1 MAVGD
6 ELKALRKKAG
16 YTQTEM
22 AAGVVSE
29 SFYSKVERGVHK
41 IDVDTLFEI
50 LFAHRYN
57 PNFDISKFMNNILH
71 TWAAT
76 KKKEGAYVN
85 MALAKLSSSVNN
97 MDIEGLKEAE
107 HELEQQ
113 GPVPPAIQH
122 IIMSSHLWLELDF
135 DSVPLKTKKEIK
147 RIYNNLDEWTLVS
160 YATLAQDIVFLDPQD
175 AYRLTNNAFDAYKKS
190 KDRGGQM
197 YMNVGLLAVNFL
209 RYAWYRKLDKKYVQN
224 ALDVLDT
231 LPDGAPELVFYRLAR
246 AYFKA
251 IFDNDIKTARGIAD
265 ALDAAGHYK
274 IITSIVR
281 EIDEG
286 E

>member
-22 AAGVVSE
+22 AAGIVSE

-57 PNFDISKFMNNILH
+57 PNFDISRFLNNILH

-97 MDIEGLKEAE
+97 LDLEGLKQAE
-107 HELEQQ
+107 RELESQ
-113 GPVPPAIQH
+113 GPIPPAIQH
-122 IIMSSHLWLELDF
+122 IIMSSHLWLERDF
-135 DSVPLKTKKEIK
+135 DNIPTKTKREIK
-147 RIYNNLDEWTLVS
+147 NMYNLDDWTLVS
-160 YATLAQDIVFLDPQD
+160 YSTLAQDIIFIDPKD
-175 AYRLTNNAFDAYKKS
+175 AYSLTNSAFDAYKKS

-209 RYAWYRKLDKKYVQN
+209 RYAWYHKLDKKYIKN

-231 LPDGAPELVFYRLAR
+231 LPDGAPELVFYRLAK

-251 IFDNDIKTARGIAD
+251 IFDNNIKTARGIAD
-265 ALDAAGHYK
+265 ALNAAGHYK
-274 IITSIVR
+274 FITSIV
-281 EIDEG
+281 DEV
-286 E
+286 ED

>member
-6 ELKALRKKAG
+6 ELRALRKKAG

-22 AAGVVSE
+22 AAGIVSE

-57 PNFDISKFMNNILH
+57 PNFDISRFLNNILH

-97 MDIEGLKEAE
+97 LDLEGMKQAE
-107 HELEQQ
+107 RELEKQ
-113 GPVPPAIQH
+113 GPIPPAIKH
-122 IIMSSHLWLELDF
+122 IIMASHLWLERDF
-135 DSVPLKTKKEIK
+135 DSIPLKTKREIK
-147 RIYNNLDEWTLVS
+147 RMYNLDDWTLIS
-160 YATLAQDIVFLDPQD
+160 YSTLAQDIIFLDPKD
-175 AYRLTNNAFDAYKKS
+175 AYNLTNSAFDAYKKS

-197 YMNVGLLAVNFL
+197 YINVGLLAVNFL
-209 RYAWYRKLDKKYVQN
+209 RYAWYHKLDKEYVKN
-224 ALDVLDT
+224 SLDVLDS
-231 LPDGAPELVFYRLAR
+231 LPNGAPELVFYRLAG

-251 IFDNDIKTARGIAD
+251 IFDNDLKTARGIAD

-274 IITSIVR
+274 FVTSIIR
-281 EIDEG
+281 EIDEDA
-286 E
+286 